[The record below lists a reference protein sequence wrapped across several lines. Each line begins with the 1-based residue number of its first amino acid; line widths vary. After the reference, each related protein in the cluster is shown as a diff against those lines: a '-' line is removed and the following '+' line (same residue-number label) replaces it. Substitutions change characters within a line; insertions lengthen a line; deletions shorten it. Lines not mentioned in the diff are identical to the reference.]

1 VTVAEARG
9 ARTGSETLASIAH
22 QRLREDIIGARL
34 VPGSK
39 LRVQALAE
47 RYGLGP
53 SPVREALNRL
63 SREGLVTLV
72 DRRGFSVT
80 SVNRQHLEELT
91 KTRCWLNELAL
102 RQSIAQGDAAW
113 EEGVVLAYHR
123 LTRVPRYL
131 EAGSSAAGYNP
142 AWEIAHRAF
151 HTALISACGS
161 RWLTGFCEQLF
172 DAADCYRHLSRVS
185 TLKRA
190 QRKDEHQQILD
201 AIVARN
207 ADAAVALLMRHFTR
221 TAELVR
227 ERLGA

>member
-1 VTVAEARG
+1 MPGEKA
-9 ARTGSETLASIAH
+9 GSETLASMAH

-63 SREGLVTLV
+63 SREGLVTLI

-80 SVNRQHLEELT
+80 SLNRQHLEELT
-91 KTRCWLNELAL
+91 RTRCWLNELAL

-123 LTRVPRYL
+123 LSRIPRYL
-131 EAGSSAAGYNP
+131 DASGGAAGCNP
-142 AWEIAHRAF
+142 AWEVAHRAF
-151 HTALISACGS
+151 HSALISACGS

-190 QRKDEHQQILD
+190 QRRDEHHQILD

-207 ADAAVALLMRHFTR
+207 ADAAVALLLHHFTR

-227 ERLGA
+227 ERLGQQHTT